1 MERIYLLSRGHD
13 LLWSTVGSR
22 LKSASA
28 AKVFSHLS
36 FCSSR
41 SLSLF
46 FGDQADDG
54 SSESIGKAAT
64 AAAAVRVLG
73 GDCHLAICLQ
83 FQSGVKLSKAKVELE
98 LKL

>member
-1 MERIYLLSRGHD
+1 METIYLLSRGHD

-36 FCSSR
+36 FCSSP
-41 SLSLF
+41 SLYLSLF

-54 SSESIGKAAT
+54 STESIGKAAT
-64 AAAAVRVLG
+64 AAAAAAVKVLG

-83 FQSGVKLSKAKVELE
+83 FQS
-98 LKL
+98 